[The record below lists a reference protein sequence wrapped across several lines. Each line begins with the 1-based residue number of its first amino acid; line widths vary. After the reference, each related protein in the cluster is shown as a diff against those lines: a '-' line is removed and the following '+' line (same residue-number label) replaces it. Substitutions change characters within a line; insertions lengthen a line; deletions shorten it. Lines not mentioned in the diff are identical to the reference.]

1 MNIEPLIIKFLSN
14 NAFSISKEEL
24 KYLETWIENPENE
37 STFLEYVKINASIEK
52 HLNIYD
58 IEKAELN
65 IRDQIRQKKNLFFR
79 RKVKKVITYTTA
91 ASILLMVALSIFFN
105 KGSDAAHAKPTI
117 VNNAIPIGTDKAT
130 LTLED
135 GLEIALNKG
144 QEYRADG
151 IISNGEELVYDSEVK
166 CKVTA
171 YNTLTIPKGG
181 QFHVILSDST
191 EVWLNS
197 DSQIKYPVVFT
208 DGKTRQVE
216 LIYGEAYFD
225 VSPSTKHNGATFKVL
240 TKAQEVEVLGTEFNI
255 KAYSDENSIYTTLVE
270 GMVAV
275 DFGFEKE
282 TLSPNQQSILN
293 IDNKKVIVDF
303 VDVYNETSWKNGIF
317 SFKGKALKDI
327 MKVLSRWYDTDFV
340 FSNKDLEEVKFNGV
354 LSKNQN
360 IEDILLTIKN
370 TNFINAYEIHKN
382 TIILK

>member
-79 RKVKKVITYTTA
+79 RKVKKVITYTAA
-91 ASILLMVALSIFFN
+91 ASILLMVALSMFFN
-105 KGSDAAHAKPTI
+105 KGSDAVHAKPII
-117 VNNAIPIGTDKAT
+117 VNNTIPIGTDKAT

-135 GLEIALNKG
+135 GSEIALNKG

-327 MKVLSRWYDTDFV
+327 MK
-340 FSNKDLEEVKFNGV
+340 
-354 LSKNQN
+354 
-360 IEDILLTIKN
+360 DILLTIKN

-382 TIILK
+382 TIILR